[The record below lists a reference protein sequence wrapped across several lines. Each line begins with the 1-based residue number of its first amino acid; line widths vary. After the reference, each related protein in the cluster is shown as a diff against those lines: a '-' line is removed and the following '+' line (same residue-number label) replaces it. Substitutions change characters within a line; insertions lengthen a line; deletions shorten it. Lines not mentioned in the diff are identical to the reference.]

1 MPYTKHRQCVKTCID
16 EFMDHVHPIKPAYV
30 MDKTFNETDK
40 HHLLKLADPMDKPH
54 LTITHAAEPAAKAKC
69 RAELTAAEEALN
81 REGLPAISKD
91 TIRTTPAPPMSRVSP
106 VVAMPLRRRL
116 KSESW
121 DCASVFLMDIAGFT
135 TICSSLTCSKI
146 TDMLQRFF
154 RRVDI
159 GLSIFNMV
167 LVDIIGD
174 AYLAINFTEVHY
186 EKTVRFAI
194 FCINAA
200 DKTLID
206 TDDPKRGTIQI
217 RAAVH
222 SGDLHSIVL
231 ETSPFRYT
239 LIGPSLAAV
248 KFLETEGRPG
258 AVHCSSAVIALINQI
273 DKIVPS
279 IAESLV
285 SNLIKQDN
293 RLHARVSRTDSMQLT
308 VSPFKI
314 LVLQESPTE
323 SVYSA
328 SIKSNQNTQTLLV
341 QERRVLASNGSVVVC
356 ATTMRFLKISNA
368 FNNAFG
374 FDPGELRNFRMLCG
388 PRTDTKECMAAFHDA
403 FEMRKT
409 KHVSTVL
416 YNKKGDTVGFMGI
429 TFSYYNGSADSGVSI
444 SCCRIGT

>member
-1 MPYTKHRQCVKTCID
+1 
-16 EFMDHVHPIKPAYV
+16 
-30 MDKTFNETDK
+30 
-40 HHLLKLADPMDKPH
+40 
-54 LTITHAAEPAAKAKC
+54 
-69 RAELTAAEEALN
+69 
-81 REGLPAISKD
+81 
-91 TIRTTPAPPMSRVSP
+91 
-106 VVAMPLRRRL
+106 
-116 KSESW
+116 
-121 DCASVFLMDIAGFT
+121 
-135 TICSSLTCSKI
+135 
-146 TDMLQRFF
+146 MLQRFF

-174 AYLAINFTEVHY
+174 AYLAINFTELHY

-206 TDDPKRGTIQI
+206 IDDPKRGTIQI

-273 DKIVPS
+273 VPS
-279 IAESLV
+279 ITESLV
-285 SNLIKQDN
+285 SNLIKPDN
-293 RLHARVSRTDSMQLT
+293 RLHARVSRTDSMQLV
-308 VSPFKI
+308 VSPFKT
-314 LVLQESPTE
+314 LLLQDSPTE
-323 SVYSA
+323 SVYSD
-328 SIKSNQNTQTLLV
+328 SIRSNQNTQTFLV
-341 QERRVLASNGSVVVC
+341 QERRVLTSNGSVVVC
-356 ATTMRFLKISNA
+356 ALTMRFLKVSNT
-368 FNNAFG
+368 FNNVFG
-374 FDPGELRNFRMLCG
+374 FGPGELRNFRMLCG
-388 PRTDTKECMAAFHDA
+388 PRTDTKECMAAFRDA

-416 YNKKGDTVGFMGI
+416 YNKKGDAVGFMGI
-429 TFSYYNGSADSGVSI
+429 TFSYYNGSETTSGKADSGVGI
-444 SCCRIGT
+444 SCCRIGS